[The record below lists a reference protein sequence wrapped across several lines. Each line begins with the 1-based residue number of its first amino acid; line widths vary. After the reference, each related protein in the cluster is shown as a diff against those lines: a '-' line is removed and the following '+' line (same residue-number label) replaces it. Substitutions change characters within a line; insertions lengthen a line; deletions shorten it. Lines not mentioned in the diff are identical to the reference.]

1 MGIPLLS
8 VKPTANLNFIT
19 AITTLHTPTTTDM
32 GTHTPTTTS
41 TTHTESTAVKKN
53 VGVTN
58 KFGKIIYLIFLKLL
72 SNYYSIAKKTTIENF
87 CNKINRRIV
96 IIQFSLRIWQ

>member
-1 MGIPLLS
+1 MGS
-8 VKPTANLNFIT
+8 VKPTVNLNFIT

-32 GTHTPTTTS
+32 GTHTSTTTS
-41 TTHTESTAVKKN
+41 TTHTESTAVEKN

-58 KFGKIIYLIFLKLL
+58 RFGKIICMFILFDFSEVIIKLHT
-72 SNYYSIAKKTTIENF
+72 IEKKTIKRF

-96 IIQFSLRIWQ
+96 IIQFSLNYN